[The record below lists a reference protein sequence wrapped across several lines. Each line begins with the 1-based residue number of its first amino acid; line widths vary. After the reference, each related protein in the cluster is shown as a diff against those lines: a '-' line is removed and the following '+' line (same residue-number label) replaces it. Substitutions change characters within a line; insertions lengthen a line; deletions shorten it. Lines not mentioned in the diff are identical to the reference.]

1 MRSKEVVLVVL
12 ILLYAALVIP
22 VAIGTLFP
30 ESGGAGSPDSAS
42 SRSSADLRDTTTV
55 SADDD
60 QTFGAES
67 NPTGSPI
74 GGGEGYGEG
83 VPPPDPEEDTIVA
96 TADELFAALSGARSG
111 DVIYIDEM
119 ARIDLTD
126 TPGGVTIPGGVTL
139 AGNRGERSTA
149 GSAVYPFEIEEPG
162 EYYLRVLVSAS
173 GEESTPIWVSI
184 DEEDTWRRDI
194 EPGSDWHWSWGDAH
208 YLSSGRHTMTIHW
221 RENGLKLDEILIADD
236 PDYLPD
242 AAGQTGEVHSIE
254 AESGELSPMMKVNP
268 DAAASGGAYLSITDD
283 PDGEEHLISPGGT
296 IFQGVEVSGS
306 PVALIAGGEYVRI
319 TGIRL
324 EGPDMTT
331 RRERHPGLGIY
342 SAYRNLEVDNCEI
355 LGWSGTAIGIA
366 GTGGSDMQTGGY
378 IHHNYIHH
386 CQMKGLGYGVVV
398 SGGAVSLI
406 EANYFDYCRHA
417 IAGSGVAGDGYE
429 ARYNICG
436 PNWISTSPHNF
447 DMHGTTSGST
457 TIAGDTIKIHHNTF
471 MATGPLDAFPIA
483 IRGVPRDGAYIDHN
497 WFHYDLAPPVW
508 QTGGEENVFVT
519 DNLIGPN
526 GDLSISGPI
535 EYY

>member
-12 ILLYAALVIP
+12 VLLYAALIIP
-22 VAIGTLFP
+22 AAIGTLSP
-30 ESGGAGSPDSAS
+30 GQGGIDSPDSAFFS
-42 SRSSADLRDTTTV
+42 PFADLQ
-55 SADDD
+55 D
-60 QTFGAES
+60 QVAARVDGDAAFGAES
-67 NPTGSPI
+67 NPTGSSI
-74 GGGEGYGEG
+74 GGGEGYREG
-83 VPPPDPEEDTIVA
+83 VAPPDPEKDIIVA
-96 TADELFAALSGARSG
+96 TTDELLAALTGARSG
-111 DVIYIDEM
+111 DVIHIDEM

-126 TPGGVTIPGGVTL
+126 TPGGVTIPAGVTL
-139 AGNRGERSTA
+139 AGNRGEQITT
-149 GSAVYPFEIEEPG
+149 GSAIYPFEIEEAG
-162 EYYLRVLVSAS
+162 EYYLRAFASAP
-173 GEESTPIWVSI
+173 GEESSPIWVSI
-184 DEEDTWRRDI
+184 DGEGTWRWDI
-194 EPGSDWHWSWGDAH
+194 DPGSDWHWNRGGAH
-208 YLSSGRHTMTIHW
+208 YLSSGRHNMTIHW

-242 AAGQTGEVHSIE
+242 TTGQTGEIHNIE
-254 AESGELSPMMKVNP
+254 AESGELSPMMKVTP
-268 DAAASGGAYLSITDD
+268 EAAASGGAYLSITDD
-283 PDGEEHLISPGGT
+283 PDGDDYPLSPGGT

-342 SAYRNLEVDNCEI
+342 SPYRNLEVDNCEI
-355 LGWSGTAIGIA
+355 LGWSGAAIGIS
-366 GTGGSDMQTGGY
+366 GTGGSEMQAGGY

-398 SGGAVSLI
+398 SNGAVSLV

-417 IAGSGVAGDGYE
+417 VAGSGTAGDGYE

-447 DMHGTTSGST
+447 DMHGTVSGT
-457 TIAGDTIKIHHNTF
+457 GTIAGDTIRIHHNTF
-471 MATGPLDAFPIA
+471 MATGSLDAFPVA

-497 WFHYDLAPPVW
+497 WFYYDLAPPVW
-508 QTGGEENVFVT
+508 QTGGEGNVFVT
-519 DNLIGPN
+519 ENLIGPD
-526 GDLSISGPI
+526 GELSVSGPI